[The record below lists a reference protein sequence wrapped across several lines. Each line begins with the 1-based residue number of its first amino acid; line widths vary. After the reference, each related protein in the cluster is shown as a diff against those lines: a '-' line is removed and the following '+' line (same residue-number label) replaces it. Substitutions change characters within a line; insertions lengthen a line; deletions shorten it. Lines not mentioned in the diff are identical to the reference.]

1 MFHLKGKLKSNNAI
15 MRNNEQ
21 NKKKYKKKLLDNYS
35 IKQNKS
41 AL

>member
-1 MFHLKGKLKSNNAI
+1 MFHAKGKLKSNDAI

-21 NKKKYKKKLLDNYS
+21 NKKKYKNELLDNYS

-41 AL
+41 VL